1 MKIMDNALVSA
12 ATLSHR
18 YISDRFL
25 PDKAIDLIDE
35 AASRVKIQ
43 GYSSYSPIEVAQN
56 KLNNLLLEKERAL
69 IENDLEKIKEIK
81 SKQTALEKS
90 IEKLTKKALKIPC
103 LTVEYEDVA
112 KVVTDWTGVPVDK
125 LIETESIKL
134 LSLEDKLKSKII
146 GQDNAIE
153 LISGAIRR
161 GRIGLKSP
169 DQPTGSFIF
178 VGPTGVGKTEK
189 SLELAEQWGCPIVSA
204 DSRQIYRDLPIG
216 TAAPSAEEQARVKHY
231 FIGTKDLHET
241 YNAGQYARDCK
252 TLLSELFKTHE
263 RVLMVGGSMMYID
276 AVCKGLDDIPDVPEE
291 LRNEVRKQ
299 YAAHG
304 LTWLQEQ
311 VAQLDPNYWEKVDRQ
326 NPQRLM
332 HCVEICQAT
341 GKPYSSFRKS
351 TTLTA
356 EERGFDVEYRMVE
369 RPREELYERINLRVH
384 KMIEAGLLEEARSA
398 FEKVGVMK
406 DGVVKV
412 EYENLLPNSLNTV
425 GYKELIPY
433 FKGEY
438 PLERAIELIQQNSRH
453 YAKRQMTWWRAKMK
467 NQN

>member
-1 MKIMDNALVSA
+1 MPTLLVI
-12 ATLSHR
+12 L
-18 YISDRFL
+18 
-25 PDKAIDLIDE
+25 
-35 AASRVKIQ
+35 
-43 GYSSYSPIEVAQN
+43 
-56 KLNNLLLEKERAL
+56 
-69 IENDLEKIKEIK
+69 
-81 SKQTALEKS
+81 
-90 IEKLTKKALKIPC
+90 
-103 LTVEYEDVA
+103 
-112 KVVTDWTGVPVDK
+112 
-125 LIETESIKL
+125 
-134 LSLEDKLKSKII
+134 
-146 GQDNAIE
+146 
-153 LISGAIRR
+153 
-161 GRIGLKSP
+161 
-169 DQPTGSFIF
+169 
-178 VGPTGVGKTEK
+178 GPTGVGKTEL
-189 SLELAEQWGCPIVSA
+189 SLQLAEEYGCPIVSA

-216 TAAPSAEEQARVKHY
+216 TAAPTAEEQARAKHY
-231 FIGTKDLHET
+231 FVGSKQLKET
-241 YNAGQYARDCK
+241 YSAGQYARDC
-252 TLLSELFKTHE
+252 TALLQQLFQSHE
-263 RVLMVGGSMMYID
+263 RVVMVGGSMMYID

-406 DGVVKV
+406 GGVVKV